1 MKSRK
6 LSLSAYLT
14 ANLPSELWWF
24 NRPPHGALEDDWHE
38 RRKAWCA
45 IHHVDGLTLLRHD
58 AAAKF
63 ASPNRRHNHE

>member
-24 NRPPHGALEDDWHE
+24 NRPPHGALEDDWRE

-58 AAAKF
+58 VAAKF
-63 ASPNRRHNHE
+63 ASPNRRDTP